1 MQGFRSVGPAV
12 GYQADEWSTATAREM
27 IDAGSDDGTVIR
39 YLEAYGLSTFAAQA
53 LVRRTRD
60 DALLDDFNYV
70 GSRHHY

>member
-12 GYQADEWSTATAREM
+12 GYQADEWAFETTERM
-27 IDAGSDDGTVIR
+27 IDENYEDDAIIR

-53 LVRRTRD
+53 LVRKARD
-60 DALLDDFNYV
+60 EAALNDFNYV